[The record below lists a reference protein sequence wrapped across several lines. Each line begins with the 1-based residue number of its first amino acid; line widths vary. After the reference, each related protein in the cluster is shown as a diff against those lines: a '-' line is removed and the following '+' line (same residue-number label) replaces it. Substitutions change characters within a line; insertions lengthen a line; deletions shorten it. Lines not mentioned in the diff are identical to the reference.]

1 MEANEVLG
9 GILSGMDPHYL
20 ISKDPFCP
28 VKEGILFWLAILSPQ
43 EIEAL
48 KRQNL
53 AVRAIFPNVEYK
65 FGPSS
70 SQGTKLPTG
79 PKIGS
84 PKQKRATARVNKA
97 TVNDPSLS
105 FLSTPPGKKISGI
118 YSSFTGAGRGIDVY
132 VIDTGL
138 DNSFA
143 TDFSHVRYMYA
154 INTEPFPSDYS
165 SDKSGT
171 FHAQK
176 IGSSLYGVAPEA
188 SLTVVKTAPDIA
200 SFLNALVQV
209 MASLLYD
216 QETGMLNRG
225 RKVVSLR
232 GGVYT
237 ILPGSDTDLVVLPH
251 LRRCM
256 EWLSQEDGAVIV
268 LSATSE
274 TIQGYPYLL
283 SLPNR
288 YGPALDI
295 ITVGS
300 VRASWQIA
308 QNGTPLDPLPPTSGA
323 KVYAPGNGLVRIA
336 GSEVPDNVE
345 GDYISTGVAAG
356 LVAYFLS
363 LPDLG
368 TSLRSQ
374 DNVPGGVLWFLQNRV
389 SVERIKGQKALWN
402 GLDSENGVEQFENW
416 YGPEETRPD
425 GRRGNKVRV

>member
-1 MEANEVLG
+1 MRANGVIG
-9 GILSGMDPHYL
+9 GILSGMDPDYL

-28 VKEGILFWLAILSPQ
+28 VKEGTLFWLAMLSPQ

-48 KRQNL
+48 QRQTL
-53 AVRAIFPNVEYK
+53 AIRTIFPNVEYK
-65 FGPSS
+65 FGPLSS
-70 SQGTKLPTG
+70 RGTKLPTG
-79 PKIGS
+79 PESFS
-84 PKQKRATARVNKA
+84 PKLKRATARVNKA

-105 FLSTPPGKKISGI
+105 FLSTPAGKKISGI
-118 YSSFTGAGRGIDVY
+118 YSSFTSAGRGIDVY
-132 VIDTGL
+132 IIDTGL
-138 DNSFA
+138 DKSFA
-143 TDFSHVRYMYA
+143 VDFHHVRYMYA
-154 INTEPFPSDYS
+154 INTEPSQSDYS

-176 IGSSLYGVAPEA
+176 IGSALYGVAPEA
-188 SLTVVKTAPDIA
+188 SLTIVKTAPDIA

-209 MASLLYD
+209 ITSLLYD
-216 QETGMLNRG
+216 QETGMLNKG

-237 ILPGSDTDLVVLPH
+237 VLPGSDLDTVAVTH

-256 EWLSQEDGAVIV
+256 EWLLQDGAVIV

-283 SLPNR
+283 SLPNS

-295 ITVGS
+295 VTVGS
-300 VRASWQIA
+300 VRASWQIT
-308 QNGTPLDPLPPTSGA
+308 QNGTPLDLLPPTSGT

-345 GDYISTGVAAG
+345 GGFISTGIAAG

-368 TSLRSQ
+368 TSFKSQ
-374 DNVPGGVLWFLQNRV
+374 HNVPGGVLWFLQNRV

-402 GLDSENGVEQFENW
+402 GLDSENGVNEFENW

-425 GRRGNKVRV
+425 GRSGNKVRV